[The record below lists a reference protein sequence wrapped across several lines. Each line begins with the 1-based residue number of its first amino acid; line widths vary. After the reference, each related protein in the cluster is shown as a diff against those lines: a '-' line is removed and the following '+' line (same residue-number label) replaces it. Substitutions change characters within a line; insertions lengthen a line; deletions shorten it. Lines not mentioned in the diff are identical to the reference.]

1 LRITICI
8 GGSVLAP
15 DGPDGKFV
23 KKLAEVLRKLKEDG
37 HEISLVVGGGKPARM
52 YIEEGR
58 KLLLPSSKLDELGI
72 LITRLNARFL
82 GLALG
87 EICEQKPI
95 ETVEEA
101 TIVLASGKIPIMGG
115 TTPGQTTD
123 AVAATLASSVGS
135 ELLIFIS
142 NVDGIYDKDPKLYPD
157 AKKIKV
163 MKTADLMNL
172 FGKIKFLPGM
182 NVIIDPVAAKLIH
195 LHRLKCVVLGKE
207 EIEKLPDIL
216 AGNPHSGT
224 VIEPGE

>member
-1 LRITICI
+1 MTICV

-15 DGPDGKFV
+15 NGPDGKFA
-23 KKLAEVLRKLKEDG
+23 KKLAEVLRRLKEEG
-37 HEISLVVGGGKPARM
+37 HEISLVVGGGGPARM

-58 KLLLPSSKLDELGI
+58 RLLLPSTKLDELGI
-72 LITRLNARFL
+72 QITRMNARFL
-82 GLALG
+82 ALVVG

-142 NVDGIYDKDPKLYPD
+142 NVDGIYDKDPKLFPD
-157 AKKIKV
+157 AQKIKV
-163 MKTADLMNL
+163 MKTADLVNL
-172 FGKIKFLPGM
+172 FGKIKFSPGM
-182 NVIIDPVAAKLIH
+182 NVVIDPVAAKLIH

-207 EIEKLPDIL
+207 EIERLPDIL
-216 AGNPHSGT
+216 AGKPHSGT